1 MVSVRSAFI
10 TTNGS
15 VPPAVAGGSLSLCDL
30 LAISKRYPPATAG
43 GTDSM
48 LSASESPKREGEED
62 ALEKAARKEREYV
75 KARLHEELKRE
86 PTEDEVNEWLRE
98 QTEGY

>member
-10 TTNGS
+10 ITYGS
-15 VPPAVAGGSLSLCDL
+15 VPPAVAGGYGHDN
-30 LAISKRYPPATAG
+30 PPATAG
-43 GTDSM
+43 GTDWM
-48 LSASESPKREGEED
+48 LYTSESPKREEEG

>member
-1 MVSVRSAFI
+1 MPRSI
-10 TTNGS
+10 
-15 VPPAVAGGSLSLCDL
+15 AVERNAERQLHDG
-30 LAISKRYPPATAG
+30 
-43 GTDSM
+43 
-48 LSASESPKREGEED
+48 KREEED